1 MADGPSSGH
10 RTSTATGRP
19 DVPWRTIL
27 ATLAV
32 VVAAYVGFLA
42 LRELSR
48 VIAWLVVAGFC
59 AIVLTPAVDAVER
72 RLHLR
77 RALATS
83 IVFVLGLV
91 LIVGILYSFIR
102 PVVDQVSKF
111 VEDLPEQVEEAREG
125 RGPLGDIVERYDL
138 DETLEENEER
148 IQESLRSA
156 GTPALGVVRGVFNG
170 LLSFVTILV
179 LTFLMLLRG
188 PELCRGAL
196 GLVPERHRERV
207 RVVAADGARAVSGY
221 MFGNLVISVVAGVS
235 TLIFLLVAG
244 VPYAGVIA
252 VWVAFAD
259 LIPLVGAT
267 LGAIPTILVAF
278 LHSTPAGIAAIVF
291 YVVYQQFENH
301 VLQVT
306 VMSRTVDVN
315 PLTVLVSV
323 LAGIELFGFLGALL
337 AIPVAGVIQVVVRNL
352 YDERR
357 GRLKYE
363 PTVGPDE
370 VPVSEVMAA
379 RDAEADALT
388 TGAQPAPR

>member
-48 VIAWLVVAGFC
+48 VIAWLVVAGFF

-235 TLIFLLVAG
+235 TLVFLLVAG

-357 GRLKYE
+357 GRLKDE
-363 PTVGPDE
+363 PTVGPNE